1 MGKWFPHLYDT
12 VMKPLEKRK
21 FKRIRIKLVEQATGK
36 VMEIGSGTGVNFPY
50 YRNAVSVDAIEPD
63 SVMRERSQ
71 NRAQSPAP
79 IQIWNTDAE
88 QLPFGDDTFDSVV
101 ATLVFCTIPN
111 PIKALE
117 EVKRVAKPGAAI
129 LLFEHVRVDQPVM
142 EKAQDVL
149 TPLWKHI
156 CDGCHLNRDT
166 LASVRQTGI
175 EVNSVESFYK
185 GVFYNG

>member
-71 NRAQSPAP
+71 KNRAQSPAP

-142 EKAQDVL
+142 EKHK
-149 TPLWKHI
+149 T
-156 CDGCHLNRDT
+156 
-166 LASVRQTGI
+166 S
-175 EVNSVESFYK
+175 
-185 GVFYNG
+185 